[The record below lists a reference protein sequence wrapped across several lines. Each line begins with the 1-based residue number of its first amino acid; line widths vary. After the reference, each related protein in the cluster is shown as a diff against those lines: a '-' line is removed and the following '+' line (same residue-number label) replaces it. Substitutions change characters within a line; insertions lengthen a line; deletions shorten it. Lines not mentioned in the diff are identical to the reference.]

1 MIALNTK
8 VEEQARQEEEL
19 ADLDDTRKVYLGY
32 TQKELQEAFNLVVNK
47 SNWKDPTSTKISKK
61 NLDKYRKVI
70 EAAVPYFTGSCAEL
84 FTAKTP
90 SVGKPIGVNL
100 MATTY
105 VLGVNYE
112 LFTESSLR

>member
-19 ADLDDTRKVYLGY
+19 ADLDDTKKVYCGY
-32 TQKELQEAFNLVVNK
+32 TQKELEEAFRLVCNK

-70 EAAVPYFTGSCAEL
+70 EAAVPYFTGSWAE
-84 FTAKTP
+84 FVYSEDSIGRKTYWCEFD
-90 SVGKPIGVNL
+90 GYYICIG
-100 MATTY
+100 
-105 VLGVNYE
+105 
-112 LFTESSLR
+112 S